1 MANNLSS
8 DFCNYSVSFG
18 TLRLEDLIPL
28 FYDFLTRHA
37 PEAVPVDLAYS
48 GKEVD
53 VDPYFDTEEAA
64 QDLDALFD
72 AMDAVAPDGC
82 YFGAL
87 EGDGTAFGFWEVADD
102 SPF

>member
-1 MANNLSS
+1 MANKLSS

-37 PEAVPVDLAYS
+37 PEAIPADLAYS
-48 GKEVD
+48 GKEAD
-53 VDPYFDTEEAA
+53 GDFYYDTDEAA
-64 QDLDALFD
+64 QDMDALFD
-72 AMDAVAPDGC
+72 AMDSIAPKGC

-87 EGDGTAFGFWEVADD
+87 EGDGTAFGFWEVTNG
-102 SPF
+102 PF

>member
-1 MANNLSS
+1 MSNILSS

-28 FYDFLTRHA
+28 FYDFLTHHV
-37 PEAVPVDLAYS
+37 PDAVPADLAYS

-53 VDPYFDTEEAA
+53 GDPYFDTEEAA
-64 QDLDALFD
+64 FDLDTLFD

-87 EGDGTAFGFWEVADD
+87 EGDGAALGFWECLDND
-102 SPF
+102 LF